1 MKKLTMA
8 VVTVATSLLSASAWA
23 GSPATA
29 NSLQIGLGFRY
40 GIEMNEGDFNPW
52 GAGIGASVG
61 YTLPIMPIYV
71 GGNFDY
77 FFGSTVEAGGFKTTG
92 NVWHFMAE
100 GGYDVGVADI
110 LVIRPKLGLGPA
122 GMSVETCLPSCTSD
136 SAVKLAIAPG
146 AAVMLFTPVIKVGFD
161 LRYAIVLSDPTA
173 KALILSA
180 GVGF

>member
-1 MKKLTMA
+1 MKITTMA
-8 VVTVATSLLSASAWA
+8 VVTAAMCLLSTSAWA

-40 GIEMNEGDFNPW
+40 GLEMNEGDFNPW
-52 GAGIGASVG
+52 GPGVGASVG

-77 FFGSTVEAGGFKTTG
+77 FFGSTLEAGGFKTKG
-92 NVWHFMAE
+92 NVWHLMAE
-100 GGYDVGVADI
+100 GGYDVGVGDN

-122 GMSVETCLPSCTSD
+122 GMSVETCAMACTSD
-136 SAVKLAIAPG
+136 SAVKFAIAPG
-146 AAVMLFTPVIKVGFD
+146 AAVMLFTPVIKVSFD
-161 LRYAIVLSDPTA
+161 LRYAIVLADPTA
-173 KALILSA
+173 KALIFSV

>member
-1 MKKLTMA
+1 MKITTMA
-8 VVTVATSLLSASAWA
+8 VVTTAVCLLSTSAWA
-23 GSPATA
+23 GPATA

-52 GAGIGASVG
+52 GPGIGASVG

-77 FFGSTVEAGGFKTTG
+77 FFGSSVEAGGFETKG
-92 NVWHFMAE
+92 KVWHLMAE
-100 GGYDVGVADI
+100 GGYDVGLADI
-110 LVIRPKLGLGPA
+110 VVIRPKLGLGPA
-122 GMSVETCLPSCTSD
+122 GMSIETCGMSCVSD
-136 SAVKLAIAPG
+136 SNVKFAIAPG
-146 AAVMLFTPVIKVGFD
+146 AAFMLFTPVIKLALD

-173 KALILSA
+173 KALLFSV